1 MHEQNKLIH
10 HAHEP
15 NAKKVHHHHEL
26 LSHQKTFQ
34 KIQKK
39 RWKNGT
45 SQTKQLVVKNGRI
58 LRK

>member
-39 RWKNGT
+39 KDGKMARA
-45 SQTKQLVVKNGRI
+45 KQSNL
-58 LRK
+58 